1 MIKPPIIKKVTYLR
15 WVPLYIFFIISILSF
30 YIGQHVTPVTSISEQ
45 VMDVQLDNYNR
56 PFFVQ
61 KGKPVYPSFIQESQ
75 SILANGST
83 DDVNLVEYVVND
95 TKGEK
100 VYKKLSLKKHYKY
113 WSLLP
118 AIMAIAL
125 CWITK
130 EPLTSLI
137 GGIISG
143 ALLLQKYNITE
154 DVFVVE
160 LMTKN
165 AAGVLILYLWLLG
178 ALMGIWSKTGAAQA
192 FGDLMTRKFVRG
204 PRSAKLVAW
213 GLGVLFFQGG
223 SVSTVLVGTTVKPIT
238 DRESIS
244 HEEVAYI
251 VDSTASPIASQLAF
265 NAWPGY
271 IQSFI
276 YVAGVSFLATEV
288 DRISF
293 FFRSVP
299 FCFYAIFAVL
309 FTFLLSIDKAPFLG
323 RQLKDAIHRSRTTGQ
338 LDRPGS
344 NPLTSKELEKAT
356 YPANYHPHVIDFF
369 LPLAVLIGL
378 AIGTFIMYGT
388 PNVRWAFGASVIVA
402 GLLAIAR
409 GMRLPA
415 LIQGVGEGMKGVVL
429 GSVILMLAITIGS
442 ISQQAGGGQ
451 YLVELLGGSI
461 PFWLLPICLQL
472 LTIIIAFSTGTSWGT
487 YAVAFPLAMPLAWAV
502 AQTSDLSNPMLFMT
516 ICFAAVMDGSV
527 FGDQCSPI
535 SDTTVLSA
543 MCTGCDLMDHVKTQI
558 PQASLAAGIAAVLW
572 TLVVI
577 VFC

>member
-1 MIKPPIIKKVTYLR
+1 MKRSKVLRWIPLYVFIFLTMVSWFVGVYIKPTTMVSTQLLDVKKDAISRYY
-15 WVPLYIFFIISILSF
+15 YIEKGDRK
-30 YIGQHVTPVTSISEQ
+30 YTQ
-45 VMDVQLDNYNR
+45 
-56 PFFVQ
+56 FVS
-61 KGKPVYPSFIQESQ
+61 KDQ
-75 SILANGST
+75 SIIFSGDHSNTKLKEFVIIEENGET
-83 DDVNLVEYVVND
+83 QFL
-95 TKGEK
+95 K
-100 VYKKLSLKKHYKY
+100 VSIQKHFRF

-143 ALLLQKYNITE
+143 ALILQKYNITE
-154 DVFVVE
+154 DVFVQE

-192 FGDLMTRKFVRG
+192 FGELMTKKFVRG
-204 PRSAKLVAW
+204 PVSAKLVAW

-238 DRESIS
+238 DKEKVS

-276 YVAGVSFLATEV
+276 YVAGVSFLATET

-293 FFRSVP
+293 FFKSVP

-309 FTFLLSIDKAPFLG
+309 FTFLLSIDKAPYIG
-323 RQLKDAIHRSRTTGQ
+323 KQLKKAIKRARTTGE

-356 YPANYHPHVIDFF
+356 YPANYKPHVIDFF
-369 LPLAVLIGL
+369 APLIILIAI
-378 AIGTFIMYGT
+378 AIGTFIAYGT
-388 PNVRWAFGASVIVA
+388 PYVRWAFGASVMSA

-409 GMRLPA
+409 GMRLNV
-415 LIQGVGEGMKGVVL
+415 LIDGVANGMKGVVL

-451 YLVELLGGSI
+451 YLVDLLGSTI

-502 AQTSDLSNPMLFMT
+502 AQGSDLSNPILFMT

-558 PQASLAAGIAAVLW
+558 PQASLAAFLAAIMWTGIVL
-572 TLVVI
+572 I
-577 VFC
+577 FC

>member
-1 MIKPPIIKKVTYLR
+1 MAAVKVKKVSKFR

-30 YIGQHVTPVTSISEQ
+30 YIGQHVSPVTSLAEQ
-45 VMDVQLDNYNR
+45 VIDVKIDDYNR
-56 PFFVQ
+56 TYFTER
-61 KGKPVYPSFIQESQ
+61 GKKVYPQFIEVTESVL
-75 SILANGST
+75 LAGQHSDT
-83 DDVNLVEYVVND
+83 DRVEFVFD
-95 TKGEK
+95 KTGTETI
-100 VYKKLSLKKHYKY
+100 YKKLSIKKHFRY

-118 AIMAIAL
+118 ALMAIAL

-137 GGIISG
+137 GGIVAG

-154 DVFVVE
+154 EVFVAE
-160 LMTKN
+160 LMSKN
-165 AAGVLILYLWLLG
+165 AAGVLVLYLWLLG

-192 FGDLMTRKFVRG
+192 FGELMTKKFVKG

-213 GLGVLFFQGG
+213 CLGVLFFQGG

-238 DRESIS
+238 DKEKIS

-309 FTFLLSIDKAPFLG
+309 FTFLLSIDKAPYMG
-323 RQLKDAIHRSRTTGQ
+323 KQLKAAIKRSRTTGQ

-356 YPANYHPHVIDFF
+356 YPANYKPHVIDFF
-369 LPLAVLIGL
+369 LPLVVLIGL

-388 PNVRWAFGASVIVA
+388 PYVRWAFGASVLSA

-409 GMRLPA
+409 GMRLPS
-415 LIQGVGEGMKGVVL
+415 LIQGVAEGMKGVVL

-451 YLVELLGGSI
+451 YLVELLGGTI

-527 FGDQCSPI
+527 YGDQCSPI

-558 PQASLAAGIAAVLW
+558 PQASLAAVIAAALW
-572 TLVVI
+572 TTITL

>member
-1 MIKPPIIKKVTYLR
+1 MKNQKKIKRVSVFR
-15 WVPLYIFFIISILSF
+15 WVPLYMFFAVCVASF
-30 YIGQHVTPVTSISEQ
+30 YIGQYVTPQTMVTTQ
-45 VMDVQLDNYNR
+45 VIDVQLDAHQV
-56 PFFVQ
+56 PFYTQ
-61 KGKPVYPSFIQESQ
+61 KNKAVYPRFITESQ
-75 SILANGST
+75 SAILKGNHS
-83 DDVNLVEYVVND
+83 NPSLVEYIKTGSPNNP
-95 TKGEK
+95 
-100 VYKKLSLKKHYKY
+100 VYKKLGIQRHFKF

-118 AIMAIAL
+118 AIVAIGL
-125 CWITK
+125 CWVTK
-130 EPLTSLI
+130 EPLTSLM
-137 GGIISG
+137 GGIVSA

-154 DVFVVE
+154 DVFVAE
-160 LMTKN
+160 MMSKN

-178 ALMGIWSKTGAAQA
+178 ALMGIWSKTGAAHA
-192 FGDLMTRKFVRG
+192 FGQLMTERFVKG

-213 GLGVLFFQGG
+213 GLGILFFQGG

-238 DRESIS
+238 DKEHVS

-276 YVAGVSFLATEV
+276 YVAGVSFLATEA
-288 DRISF
+288 DRLSF
-293 FFRSVP
+293 FFKSVP
-299 FCFYAIFAVL
+299 FCFYAILAVL

-323 RQLKDAIHRSRTTGQ
+323 KQLQDAIHRSRSTGQ

-344 NPLTSKELEKAT
+344 NPLTAKELEKPSF
-356 YPANYHPHVIDFF
+356 PANYTPHVIDFF

-378 AIGTFIMYGT
+378 AIGTFIAYGS
-388 PNVRWAFGASVIVA
+388 PNVRWAFGASVMVA

-409 GMRLPA
+409 GMRLPS
-415 LIQGVGEGMKGVVL
+415 LIQGVAEGMKGVVL

-442 ISQQAGGGQ
+442 LSQQTGSGQ

-461 PFWLLPICLQL
+461 PYWLLPICLQV
-472 LTIIIAFSTGTSWGT
+472 LTIVIAFSTGTSWGT

-502 AQTSDLSNPMLFMT
+502 ASASDLSNPILFMT
-516 ICFAAVMDGSV
+516 ICFASVMDGSV

-558 PQASLAAGIAAVLW
+558 PQASLAAVIAGVLW
-572 TLVVI
+572 TLVVLI
-577 VFC
+577 WC

>member
-1 MIKPPIIKKVTYLR
+1 MIKPKLKKISKLR
-15 WVPLYIFFIISILSF
+15 WVPLYIFFIISFLSF
-30 YIGQHVTPVTSISEQ
+30 YIGKNITPVTSLAVQ
-45 VMDVQLDNYNR
+45 VIDVKIDDYGQKY
-56 PFFVQ
+56 FTQ
-61 KGKPVYPSFIQESQ
+61 KGKKTYPQFINE
-75 SILANGST
+75 
-83 DDVNLVEYVVND
+83 DVSVLLGNDHSDTSRIEYITSVRD
-95 TKGEK
+95 GEFI
-100 VYKKLSLKKHYKY
+100 YKKLSIKKHFKY

-137 GGIISG
+137 GGIFAG
-143 ALLLQKYNITE
+143 ALLLQKYNIIE
-154 DVFVVE
+154 DVFVTE

-192 FGDLMTRKFVRG
+192 FGELMTQKFVKG
-204 PRSAKLVAW
+204 PKSAKLVAW
-213 GLGVLFFQGG
+213 ALGVLFFQGG

-238 DRESIS
+238 DKENIS

-323 RQLKDAIHRSRTTGQ
+323 KQLRNAIKRARTTGQ

-356 YPANYHPHVIDFF
+356 YPANYKPHVIDFF
-369 LPLAVLIGL
+369 LPLGVLIFL
-378 AIGTFIMYGT
+378 AIGTFVMYGT
-388 PNVRWAFGASVIVA
+388 PNVRWAFGASVICA

-558 PQASLAAGIAAVLW
+558 PQASLAAVIAAVLW
-572 TLVVI
+572 TSVVM